1 MARGEFELIESL
13 FLPLTAGHPGALGLK
28 DDAALIDV
36 PQGYELAVTT
46 DALVAGVHFLPDDP
60 PHRIAQKIM
69 RVNLSDLAAMGARPL
84 GVFLAACFPQGVK
97 ENWLE
102 GFAAGLKADVAEF
115 SCPVLGGDTVATPGP
130 ATFSLTALG
139 VVEKGRG
146 LKRSSAKVGDLLCV
160 SGTIGDAVL
169 GLRLLTRSSSV
180 DCRVKPGNDV
190 STVKIVMPGLDPGI
204 YEEHSAFLIDRY
216 HLPQPRVGLG
226 QKLIG
231 LANAAMD
238 ISDGLIGDLGH
249 ICRASGV
256 GARIEADRIPF
267 SSAAKAGLDAG
278 IATLEDLLT
287 GGDDYELLFTIPVSR
302 RSQLELLAKEAD
314 LLLTVIGSIIE
325 GQGVEVVDRNG
336 RSMAFGSEGYLHFR

>member
-1 MARGEFELIESL
+1 
-13 FLPLTAGHPGALGLK
+13 
-28 DDAALIDV
+28 
-36 PQGYELAVTT
+36 
-46 DALVAGVHFLPDDP
+46 
-60 PHRIAQKIM
+60 
-69 RVNLSDLAAMGARPL
+69 
-84 GVFLAACFPQGVK
+84 
-97 ENWLE
+97 
-102 GFAAGLKADVAEF
+102 
-115 SCPVLGGDTVATPGP
+115 
-130 ATFSLTALG
+130 
-139 VVEKGRG
+139 
-146 LKRSSAKVGDLLCV
+146 
-160 SGTIGDAVL
+160 
-169 GLRLLTRSSSV
+169 
-180 DCRVKPGNDV
+180 
-190 STVKIVMPGLDPGI
+190 MPGLDPGI

-287 GGDDYELLFTIPVSR
+287 GGDDYELLFTISVSR